1 MPYQRLFEILDEIN
15 SLDKVKT
22 DIPAPDNDRDPI
34 LEEQESERQW
44 NSGVT
49 VKCGVT
55 VGFNK
60 FRDIPG
66 NLCKKLFKKG

>member
-22 DIPAPDNDRDPI
+22 DIPAPDNDRDPA
-34 LEEQESERQW
+34 LVERDEGMKFD
-44 NSGVT
+44 SGVT
-49 VKCGVT
+49 VKWKIT

-60 FRDIPG
+60 FMDIPG